1 MKFNSFF
8 SQWESTKTA
17 NVVLLIAVGAMA
29 VANVMLSLD
38 LMRTKVERELIP
50 PRLDQQVRV
59 GYASA
64 DAAYYK
70 SWGLYVAELV
80 GNISPGNANFVA
92 EALGRLFT
100 SSDAQHVRTQVLAE
114 GHSLQQ
120 NGSVMYFKAKELVYD
135 PDTQTVFVTGTQ
147 RQISPDGSSLSAQEF
162 TYQMQVKIVQ
172 GQPVLT
178 GLTAYPGS
186 AHTKAWLAGHPKMPA
201 SAASSASAPV
211 SQ

>member
-201 SAASSASAPV
+201 FAASSASAPV

>member
-120 NGSVMYFKAKELVYD
+120 NGSVMYFKAKKLVYD

>member
-1 MKFNSFF
+1 MKFNTFF

-17 NVVLLIAVGAMA
+17 NVVLLLGAAVMS
-29 VANVMLSLD
+29 VANIMLASAL
-38 LMRTKVERELIP
+38 LHTKVQRELIP

-80 GNISPGNANFVA
+80 GNISPGNASFVA
-92 EALGRLFT
+92 DALGRLFT

-114 GHSLQQ
+114 GHSLEQ
-120 NGSVMYFKAKELVYD
+120 NGSVMYFKAKKLVYD
-135 PDTQTVFVTGTQ
+135 PATATVFVTGMQ
-147 RQISPDGSSLSAQEF
+147 RQLSPDGSALSSQQF
-162 TYQMQVKIVQ
+162 TYQMQVQIVE

-178 GLTAYPGS
+178 GLVAYPGE
-186 AHTKAWLAGHPKMPA
+186 AHTKAWLAGHPKVPA
-201 SAASSASAPV
+201 SASSSASAPV